1 MKRWTVIFILALF
14 TFFSL
19 ANDATA
25 RRRHH
30 YGYGLGI
37 HFLFALPL
45 IYGLYHSHG
54 HHYPSHHHHYDHYN
68 SNSLNRNDRL
78 LLSEKTHYTLENV
91 RSGTEVNWFNPNTGV
106 EGTVVERPAFKN
118 SRGAVLQGLRA
129 NHPVRKM
136 DTAGNRHRLQTGGWE
151 MGKTSKLLIHSSR
164 RPSRSSARREVCRI
178 PEQKEQLRKN
188 PGPRPQRE
196 GLRRLI
202 KITIRRFRARP
213 FFVSLLASS

>member
-14 TFFSL
+14 AFFSL

-25 RRRHH
+25 RRRSH
-30 YGYGLGI
+30 YGYGLDI

-106 EGTVVERPAFKN
+106 EGTVVAKPAFKN
-118 SRGAVLQGLRA
+118 SRGQYCRA
-129 NHPVRKM
+129 YEQTIRYGRWTRRGT
-136 DTAGNRHRLQTGGWE
+136 DTACRLADGRWE
-151 MGKTSKLLIHSSR
+151 N
-164 RPSRSSARREVCRI
+164 I
-178 PEQKEQLRKN
+178 PN
-188 PGPRPQRE
+188 Y
-196 GLRRLI
+196 
-202 KITIRRFRARP
+202 
-213 FFVSLLASS
+213 